1 MVDGV
6 DREMFRQCLTFCE
19 RCCLGSE
26 LGRGTLDPAISAVP
40 TGFRSLLKCLR
51 DFFRSVLHSGTYLA
65 THSPS
70 GVLSA
75 LPTTN

>member
-1 MVDGV
+1 ML
-6 DREMFRQCLTFCE
+6 RQCVTFCE
-19 RCCLGSE
+19 RRCLRSE
-26 LGRGTLDPAISAVP
+26 LGRGTLDPAISVVSI
-40 TGFRSLLKCLR
+40 GFRSFLKRLR